1 MKATLKFGC
10 LFVLAV
16 GGALA
21 MSEASIAMPVDVEA
35 ISGNVQ
41 RADWTCGPGWHVD
54 GWGQCQRNYWG
65 GGYGYGYNGWG
76 GGSNGYGWRG
86 SGYGGYPGWQGGG
99 YYARPIWGA
108 VT

>member
-10 LFVLAV
+10 LFALAA

-41 RADWTCGPGWHVD
+41 RADWIATLD
-54 GWGQCQRNYWG
+54 GGVFEFREGRNG
-65 GGYGYGYNGWG
+65 V
-76 GGSNGYGWRG
+76 GS
-86 SGYGGYPGWQGGG
+86 S
-99 YYARPIWGA
+99 A
-108 VT
+108 VLRFG